1 MNIIDSHI
9 HICRC
14 INGFGNSGEM
24 QAIGGG
30 YASYADGTI
39 FQMIPECLGEYD
51 VTPKAV
57 LKVMDEAGVSKA
69 VMLQGNFLGP
79 QNLYTYEA
87 AKKYPDRLAAAAT
100 YDPFCRNVDSI
111 RKHLFEDLGIKI
123 VKFEI
128 STGSGLMS
136 YHPTIPLDGD
146 VIEEMLSYAEMH
158 NNTVVFD
165 IGRYPA
171 ECWQPEALAR
181 AIKRHPD
188 TQFVVCHLLA
198 PRGLVQENVWLKG
211 MEALTL
217 DNVVFDLASLPSN
230 QGKDARYP
238 YPDAIHYI
246 KRAIE
251 LVGSDRL
258 MWGSDL
264 PMNLC
269 KDSYRHL
276 IDYIVLSNEIST
288 PDKENIMAATAD
300 RVPCIYIENG
310 KVANYDPSAPIEV
323 SYQKP
328 FPGEPLGK
336 DHPELLYNMKH
347 SHGHDMAIVNGI
359 GRIGYMKGGGKAL
372 WKDENIADSITAHAI
387 DFIDKYKNQPF
398 FLYFA
403 TNDVHV
409 PRFPHERFRGKNKM
423 GVRGDAIAQF
433 DWTVGQII
441 AALEERGL
449 RENTLIILSSDN
461 GPVVDDGYDDHAEE
475 LLNGHSPAGPFRG
488 NKYSA
493 FEGGTAVPAIV
504 SWPKEIPGSQ
514 ISDALVSQ
522 IDWFASMAAL
532 INAKLPK
539 GSAPDS
545 QNRLNTWLG
554 KDQTDR
560 PWIIEESSTMS
571 VRTKNWKYI
580 EPNDGPAMITW
591 GPKVE
596 TGNLKTPQLYDMR
609 VREYEKEN
617 LADQHPEIVYEMQNI
632 LRRVRK

>member
-51 VTPKAV
+51 VTPEAV

-123 VKFEI
+123 VKFEV

-246 KRAIE
+246 KRAIQ

-258 MWGSDL
+258 MW
-264 PMNLC
+264 
-269 KDSYRHL
+269 
-276 IDYIVLSNEIST
+276 
-288 PDKENIMAATAD
+288 
-300 RVPCIYIENG
+300 
-310 KVANYDPSAPIEV
+310 
-323 SYQKP
+323 
-328 FPGEPLGK
+328 
-336 DHPELLYNMKH
+336 
-347 SHGHDMAIVNGI
+347 
-359 GRIGYMKGGGKAL
+359 
-372 WKDENIADSITAHAI
+372 
-387 DFIDKYKNQPF
+387 
-398 FLYFA
+398 
-403 TNDVHV
+403 
-409 PRFPHERFRGKNKM
+409 
-423 GVRGDAIAQF
+423 
-433 DWTVGQII
+433 
-441 AALEERGL
+441 
-449 RENTLIILSSDN
+449 
-461 GPVVDDGYDDHAEE
+461 
-475 LLNGHSPAGPFRG
+475 
-488 NKYSA
+488 
-493 FEGGTAVPAIV
+493 
-504 SWPKEIPGSQ
+504 
-514 ISDALVSQ
+514 
-522 IDWFASMAAL
+522 
-532 INAKLPK
+532 
-539 GSAPDS
+539 
-545 QNRLNTWLG
+545 
-554 KDQTDR
+554 
-560 PWIIEESSTMS
+560 
-571 VRTKNWKYI
+571 
-580 EPNDGPAMITW
+580 
-591 GPKVE
+591 
-596 TGNLKTPQLYDMR
+596 
-609 VREYEKEN
+609 
-617 LADQHPEIVYEMQNI
+617 
-632 LRRVRK
+632 

>member
-39 FQMIPECLGEYD
+39 FQMIPACLGEYD
-51 VTPKAV
+51 VTPEAV

-123 VKFEI
+123 VKFEV

-136 YHPTIPLDGD
+136 YHPTIPPDGD

-198 PRGLVQENVWLKG
+198 PRGLVQEDVWLKG
-211 MEALTL
+211 MKALTL
-217 DNVVFDLASLPSN
+217 DNVAFDLASLPSN
-230 QGKDARYP
+230 QGKDATYP

-251 LVGSDRL
+251 LVGR
-258 MWGSDL
+258 DL

-288 PDKENIMAATAD
+288 SDKENIMSATAA
-300 RVPCIYIENG
+300 
-310 KVANYDPSAPIEV
+310 KV
-323 SYQKP
+323 
-328 FPGEPLGK
+328 
-336 DHPELLYNMKH
+336 
-347 SHGHDMAIVNGI
+347 
-359 GRIGYMKGGGKAL
+359 
-372 WKDENIADSITAHAI
+372 
-387 DFIDKYKNQPF
+387 
-398 FLYFA
+398 YF
-403 TNDVHV
+403 
-409 PRFPHERFRGKNKM
+409 K
-423 GVRGDAIAQF
+423 
-433 DWTVGQII
+433 
-441 AALEERGL
+441 
-449 RENTLIILSSDN
+449 
-461 GPVVDDGYDDHAEE
+461 
-475 LLNGHSPAGPFRG
+475 
-488 NKYSA
+488 
-493 FEGGTAVPAIV
+493 
-504 SWPKEIPGSQ
+504 
-514 ISDALVSQ
+514 
-522 IDWFASMAAL
+522 
-532 INAKLPK
+532 
-539 GSAPDS
+539 
-545 QNRLNTWLG
+545 
-554 KDQTDR
+554 
-560 PWIIEESSTMS
+560 
-571 VRTKNWKYI
+571 
-580 EPNDGPAMITW
+580 
-591 GPKVE
+591 
-596 TGNLKTPQLYDMR
+596 
-609 VREYEKEN
+609 
-617 LADQHPEIVYEMQNI
+617 
-632 LRRVRK
+632 